1 MKIDI
6 PNIASATLEKEVRK
20 SFSMRVFPDQSV
32 LIKVPVEAT
41 DIEIDRFIQK
51 KRKWLVKQIN
61 FFSKFKEENLQKI
74 TAGMDILY
82 LGKHYQLIVKSSSKK
97 DTVQIEKN
105 TILLSISDQNS
116 SEKIL
121 NDWLQTQTQKIFSER
136 FRSCLKHF
144 PDISAPKLKIR
155 KLNKRWGSYLKNHV
169 VMLNPLLVRA
179 SKTAIDYVIIHELC
193 HSFYRK
199 HNEQFYNLLTAHLPN
214 WKKIQENL
222 EETVWGK

>member
-20 SFSMRVFPDQSV
+20 SFSMRVFPDQTI

-61 FFSKFKEENLQKI
+61 FFSKFKEENFLKI

-82 LGKHYQLIVKSSSKK
+82 LGKHYQLIVKNSSEK
-97 DTVQIEKN
+97 DVVQIEKR
-105 TILLSISDQNS
+105 TILLLVSGKNS
-116 SEKIL
+116 AEKIL
-121 NDWLQTQTQKIFSER
+121 NDWLQIQTQKIFSER
-136 FRSCLKHF
+136 FRSCLKQF
-144 PDISAPKLKIR
+144 SEISVPKLKIR

-169 VMLNPLLVRA
+169 VILNPLLIRA
-179 SKTAIDYVIIHELC
+179 SKKAIDYVIIHELC
-193 HSFYRK
+193 HSFYKK
-199 HNEQFYNLLTAHLPN
+199 HNEQFYNLLTAHIPN
-214 WKKIQENL
+214 WKKIQEDL
-222 EETVWGK
+222 EETVWGR